1 MENLTMSAAELMST
15 VMTETQYLPTAEVS
29 VSVAQLTNQDRNE
42 VLAFL
47 AERPIHTVCM
57 VGFIRD
63 NGLESLLNRGA
74 FYGCRNSEGRLEGV
88 ALIGHTTLIEVR
100 TDRALKEFAL
110 TAQVCSNTFMIMG
123 EQERIEQFWN
133 SYADEGQEIRLICQ
147 ELLFELRSQVQVRER
162 VEGLRLA
169 TLADLELI
177 APVHA
182 AMAEAESG
190 VNPLSKD
197 PAGFLQRCA
206 RRIEKGRVFVLV
218 EDDQLIFKA
227 DIQAD
232 TPDVVYLEGIY
243 VNPAKRGQG
252 IGRRCLSQLTQ
263 SLLSRS
269 KSVCLLVNE
278 NNEKAHAF
286 YRLSNF
292 KLRGYY
298 YTTFMQSETRATAD
312 RTH

>member
-1 MENLTMSAAELMST
+1 MSTAQLMNT
-15 VMTETQYLPTAEVS
+15 VMTENQFLPTAEVT
-29 VSVAQLTNQDRNE
+29 VSVEPLTEQDRNE
-42 VLAFL
+42 VLSFL

-63 NGLESLLNRGA
+63 NGLESVHNRGV

-88 ALIGHTTLIEVR
+88 ALIGHTTLIETR
-100 TDRALKEFAL
+100 TQRALKEFAL
-110 TAQVCSNTFMIMG
+110 VAQICSNTFMIMG

-133 SYADEGQEIRLICQ
+133 FYADDGQEIRIICR
-147 ELLFELRSQVQVRER
+147 ELLFELRRAVESQKEVP
-162 VEGLRLA
+162 GLRLA
-169 TLADLELI
+169 TLADLDII

-190 VNPLSKD
+190 VNPLNVD
-197 PAGFLQRCA
+197 PAGFIQRCA
-206 RRIEKGRVFVLV
+206 RRIERKRVWVVV

-232 TPDVVYLEGIY
+232 TPDVIYLEGIY
-243 VNPAKRGQG
+243 VNPANRGQG
-252 IGRRCLSQLTQ
+252 IGQQCLAQLT
-263 SLLSRS
+263 STLLSRT
-269 KSVCLLVNE
+269 KSICLLVNE
-278 NNEKAHAF
+278 NNEKAHVF

-298 YTTFMQSETRATAD
+298 YSTFLQTNSPAANET
-312 RTH
+312 H

>member
-1 MENLTMSAAELMST
+1 MEAKTMSAAELMST
-15 VMTETQYLPTAEVS
+15 VMNETQYLPTAEVT
-29 VSVAQLTNQDRNE
+29 VSVTELTNQDRNE

-63 NGLESLLNRGA
+63 NGLESQLNRGA

-110 TAQVCSNTFMIMG
+110 TAQVCANTFMIMG

-133 SYADEGQEIRLICQ
+133 HYADEGQQIRLICR
-147 ELLFELRSQVQVRER
+147 ELLFELRQPVQVPEC

-169 TLADLELI
+169 TREDLELV

-190 VNPLSKD
+190 VNPLSVD
-197 PAGFLQRCA
+197 PKGFLQRCA
-206 RRIEKGRVFVLV
+206 RRIEKGRVWVLV
-218 EDDQLIFKA
+218 ENDQLIFKA
-227 DIQAD
+227 DVQAD
-232 TPDVVYLEGIY
+232 TPDVIYLEGIY

-252 IGRRCLSQLTQ
+252 VGRACLAQLTQ
-263 SLLSRS
+263 TLLQMS
-269 KSVCLLVNE
+269 KSVCLLANE
-278 NNEKAHAF
+278 NNQAAHAF

-298 YTTFMQSETRATAD
+298 YTTFMQSEVCPNAGVAN
-312 RTH
+312 

>member
-1 MENLTMSAAELMST
+1 MSAAELMSNI
-15 VMTETQYLPTAEVS
+15 MTETQYLPTAEVS

-42 VLAFL
+42 VLSFL

-63 NGLESLLNRGA
+63 NGLESSLNRGT

-110 TAQVCSNTFMIMG
+110 VAQVCSNTFMIMG
-123 EQERIEQFWN
+123 EAERIEQFWN
-133 SYADEGQEIRLICQ
+133 SYADEGQEIRLICR
-147 ELLFELRSQVQVRER
+147 ELLFELRRPVQVAAR

-169 TLADLELI
+169 TLADLDLI

-190 VNPLSKD
+190 INPLVAD
-197 PAGFLQRCA
+197 PTGFRQRCA
-206 RRIEKGRVFVLV
+206 RRIERGRVWVMV
-218 EDDQLIFKA
+218 EEGQLIFKT

-252 IGRRCLSQLTQ
+252 IGQACLAQLTQ
-263 SLLSRS
+263 SLLTSS
-269 KSVCLLVNE
+269 KSICLLVNE
-278 NNEKAHAF
+278 NNEGAHTF
-286 YRLSNF
+286 YRMANF

-298 YTTFMQSETRATAD
+298 YTTFMQLENRSQLAC
-312 RTH
+312 

>member
-1 MENLTMSAAELMST
+1 MSAAELMSAI
-15 VMTETQYLPTAEVS
+15 MTETQYLPTAEVT
-29 VSVAQLTNQDRNE
+29 VSVAELTNQDRNE
-42 VLAFL
+42 VLTFL

-63 NGLESLLNRGA
+63 NGLESPLNRGT

-110 TAQVCSNTFMIMG
+110 VAQVCSNTFMIMG

-133 SYADEGQEIRLICQ
+133 AYADDGQEIRLICR
-147 ELLFELRSQVQVRER
+147 ELLFELRRPVQVGEK

-169 TLADLELI
+169 TRADLELI

-190 VNPLSKD
+190 INPLSKD

-206 RRIEKGRVFVLV
+206 RRIEKGRVWVLV
-218 EDDQLIFKA
+218 EDGELIFKA

-252 IGRRCLSQLTQ
+252 IGRACLAQLTQ
-263 SLLSRS
+263 QLLKTS
-269 KSVCLLVNE
+269 KSICLLANE
-278 NNEKAHAF
+278 GNPEAHAF

-298 YTTFMQSETRATAD
+298 YSTFMQLEGYPSVS
-312 RTH
+312 H

>member
-1 MENLTMSAAELMST
+1 
-15 VMTETQYLPTAEVS
+15 MTETQYLPTAEVS
-29 VSVAQLTNQDRNE
+29 VSVEKLTDQDRNE

-47 AERPIHTVCM
+47 TERPIHTVCM

-63 NGLESLLNRGA
+63 NGIESALNRGT

-100 TDRALKEFAL
+100 TDRALREFAL
-110 TAQVCSNTFMIMG
+110 VAQVCANTFMIMG

-133 SYADEGQEIRLICQ
+133 SYADEGQEIRLICR
-147 ELLFELRSQVQVRER
+147 ELLFELRRPVAANEK

-190 VNPLSKD
+190 VNPLSVD
-197 PAGFLQRCA
+197 PVGFVKRCA
-206 RRIEKGRVFVLV
+206 RRIEKGRVWVLV
-218 EDDQLIFKA
+218 EDEQLIFKA
-227 DIQAD
+227 DVQAD
-232 TPDVVYLEGIY
+232 TPDVIYLEGIY
-243 VNPAKRGQG
+243 VNPAWRGEG
-252 IGRRCLSQLTQ
+252 VGRRCLAHLTRT
-263 SLLSRS
+263 LLQRT
-269 KSVCLLVNE
+269 KAICLLVNE
-278 NNEKAHAF
+278 NNEKAHAL

-298 YTTFMQSETRATAD
+298 LSTFMQSD
-312 RTH
+312 RFNASLTN

>member
-1 MENLTMSAAELMST
+1 MSAAELMST

-29 VSVAQLTNQDRNE
+29 VSVARLTNQDRNE

-63 NGLESLLNRGA
+63 NGLQSPLNRGT

-88 ALIGHTTLIEVR
+88 ALIGHTTLIEIR
-100 TDRALKEFAL
+100 TDRALKEFAPV
-110 TAQVCSNTFMIMG
+110 AQVCTNTFMIMG

-133 SYADEGQEIRLICQ
+133 SYADEGQEIRLICR
-147 ELLFELRSQVQVRER
+147 ELLFELRRPPQVRVR

-169 TLADLELI
+169 TVDDLDVI

-190 VNPLSKD
+190 VNPLIVD
-197 PAGFLQRCA
+197 PVGFRQRCA
-206 RRIEKGRVFVLV
+206 RRIEKGRVWVLV
-218 EDDQLIFKA
+218 EDGQLIFKA

-232 TPDVVYLEGIY
+232 TPDVIYLEGIF
-243 VNPAKRGQG
+243 VNSAKRGQG
-252 IGRRCLSQLTQ
+252 IGRACLAQLTQ
-263 SLLSRS
+263 SLLKSS

-278 NNEKAHAF
+278 NNQSAQAF

-298 YTTFMQSETRATAD
+298 YTTFMQSENRPTAEL
-312 RTH
+312 TC

>member
-1 MENLTMSAAELMST
+1 
-15 VMTETQYLPTAEVS
+15 MTETQYLPTAEVT
-29 VSVAQLTNQDRNE
+29 VSVERLTNQDRNE

-63 NGLESLLNRGA
+63 NGLESTLNRGT

-100 TDRALKEFAL
+100 TDRALKELAL
-110 TAQVCSNTFMIMG
+110 VAQICSNAHMIMG

-133 SYADEGQEIRLICQ
+133 HYADEGQEIRLICR
-147 ELLFELRSQVQVRER
+147 ELLFELRRPVQVKET
-162 VEGLRLA
+162 VKGLRLA
-169 TLADLELI
+169 TLDDLEII

-182 AMAEAESG
+182 AMAEEESG
-190 VNPLSKD
+190 VNPLIKD
-197 PAGFLQRCA
+197 PDGFRQRCA
-206 RRIEKGRVFVLV
+206 RRIEKGRVWVLV
-218 EDDQLIFKA
+218 EDGELIFKA
-227 DIQAD
+227 DVQAD
-232 TPDVVYLEGIY
+232 TPDVIYLEGIY

-252 IGRRCLSQLTQ
+252 IGLQCLAQLTQ

-269 KSVCLLVNE
+269 KSICLLVNE

-298 YTTFMQSETRATAD
+298 YSTFMQPENPPTVDAA
-312 RTH
+312 H

>member
-1 MENLTMSAAELMST
+1 MSAAELMNT
-15 VMTETQYLPTAEVS
+15 IMTETQYLPTAEVS
-29 VSVAQLTNQDRNE
+29 VSVSQLTNQDRNE

-47 AERPIHTVCM
+47 SERPIHTVCM

-63 NGLESLLNRGA
+63 NGLESELNRGH

-110 TAQVCSNTFMIMG
+110 AAQVCANTFMIMG

-133 SYADEGQEIRLICQ
+133 LYADDGQEIRLICR
-147 ELLFELRSQVQVRER
+147 ELLFELRRPVAAQETVAN
-162 VEGLRLA
+162 LRLA
-169 TLADLELI
+169 TINDLELI

-190 VNPLSKD
+190 VNPLSVD
-197 PAGFLQRCA
+197 PVGFVRRCA
-206 RRIEKGRVFVLV
+206 RRIEKGRVWVLI

-232 TPDVVYLEGIY
+232 TPEVIYLEGIY
-243 VNPAKRGQG
+243 VNPARRGQG
-252 IGRRCLSQLTQ
+252 VGRRCLAQLTRT
-263 SLLSRS
+263 LRRRS
-269 KSVCLLVNE
+269 KSICLLVNE
-278 NNEKAHAF
+278 NNEKAHAL

-298 YTTFMQSETRATAD
+298 FTTFMQSD
-312 RTH
+312 RFNKALTH

>member
-1 MENLTMSAAELMST
+1 MSAAQLMSAL
-15 VMTETQYLPTAEVS
+15 MSETQYLPTAEVT
-29 VSVAQLTNQDRNE
+29 VSIERLTNQDQNE

-47 AERPIHTVCM
+47 TERPIHTVCM

-63 NGLESLLNRGA
+63 NGLESPLHRGT

-100 TDRALKEFAL
+100 TDRALREFAL
-110 TAQVCSNTFMIMG
+110 VAQICSNTHMIMG

-133 SYADEGQEIRLICQ
+133 YYADEGQEIRLICR
-147 ELLFELRSQVQVRER
+147 ESLFELRRAVRLPEQQKIAA
-162 VEGLRLA
+162 LRLA

-190 VNPLSKD
+190 VNPLAKD
-197 PAGFLQRCA
+197 PVGFLQRCA
-206 RRIEKGRVFVLV
+206 RRIEKGRVWVLV
-218 EDDQLIFKA
+218 ENGQLIFKA

-243 VNPAKRGQG
+243 VNPSHRGMG
-252 IGRRCLSQLTQ
+252 IGSRCLAQLTQ
-263 SLLSRS
+263 SLLRSS
-269 KSVCLLVNE
+269 KSICLLVNE
-278 NNEKAHAF
+278 TNQEAHAF

-292 KLRGYY
+292 KLRGHYY
-298 YTTFMQSETRATAD
+298 STFMQSENSREGN
-312 RTH
+312 

>member
-1 MENLTMSAAELMST
+1 MSTAQLMNT
-15 VMTETQYLPTAEVS
+15 VMTETQYLPTAEVT
-29 VSVAQLTNQDRNE
+29 VSVERLTDQDRNE
-42 VLAFL
+42 VLTFL
-47 AERPIHTVCM
+47 VERPIHTVCM

-63 NGLESLLNRGA
+63 NGLESELNRGT

-100 TDRALKEFAL
+100 TDRALKELAL
-110 TAQVCSNTFMIMG
+110 VAQTRSNAHMIMG

-133 SYADEGQEIRLICQ
+133 HYADDGQEIRLICG
-147 ELLFELRSQVQVRER
+147 ELLFELRRAVQVREK

-169 TLADLELI
+169 TLDDLEII

-182 AMAEAESG
+182 GMAEAESG
-190 VNPLSKD
+190 VNPLIMD
-197 PAGFLQRCA
+197 PVGFRQRCA
-206 RRIEKGRVFVLV
+206 RRIEKGRVWVLV
-218 EDDQLIFKA
+218 EDGELTFKA

-232 TPDVVYLEGIY
+232 TPEVIYLEGIY
-243 VNPAKRGQG
+243 VNPTKRGQG
-252 IGRRCLSQLTQ
+252 IGLRCLGQLTQ

-269 KSVCLLVNE
+269 KSICVLVNE

-292 KLRGYY
+292 KLRGHYY
-298 YTTFMQSETRATAD
+298 STFMQPENPPTAD
-312 RTH
+312 ISH

>member
-1 MENLTMSAAELMST
+1 MSAAQLMNS
-15 VMTETQYLPTAEVS
+15 VMTESQYLPTAEVS
-29 VSVAQLTNQDRNE
+29 VSVEPLTEENRNE

-63 NGLESLLNRGA
+63 NGLESVYNRGV

-100 TDRALKEFAL
+100 TDRALKEFAIV
-110 TAQVCSNTFMIMG
+110 AQVCSNTFMIMG

-133 SYADEGQEIRLICQ
+133 HYADEGQEIRIICR
-147 ELLFELRSQVQVRER
+147 ELLFELRHAAQGRAEIP
-162 VEGLRLA
+162 GLRLA

-182 AMAEAESG
+182 AMAESESG
-190 VNPLSKD
+190 VNPLSID
-197 PAGFLQRCA
+197 PVGFVQRCA
-206 RRIEKGRVFVLV
+206 RRIEKQRVWVLV
-218 EDDQLIFKA
+218 EDGQLLFKA

-232 TPDVVYLEGIY
+232 TPDVIYLEGIH

-252 IGRRCLSQLTQ
+252 LGQQCLAQLTE
-263 SLLSRS
+263 SLLKRT
-269 KSVCLLVNE
+269 KAICLLVNE
-278 NNEKAHAF
+278 HNEKAHAF

-298 YTTFMQSETRATAD
+298 YSTFLQSEKLPIAAV
-312 RTH
+312 TH

>member
-1 MENLTMSAAELMST
+1 MSAAQLMST

-29 VSVAQLTNQDRNE
+29 VSVERLTNNDQNE

-63 NGLESLLNRGA
+63 NGLESPLNRGT
-74 FYGCRNSEGRLEGV
+74 FHGCRNSEGRLEGV

-110 TAQVCSNTFMIMG
+110 VAQICSNTFMVMG

-133 SYADEGQEIRLICQ
+133 HYADEGQEIRLICR
-147 ELLFELRSQVQVRER
+147 ELLFELRRPVQIREMAT
-162 VEGLRLA
+162 GLRLA
-169 TLADLELI
+169 TLADLDLI

-182 AMAEAESG
+182 AMAQAESG
-190 VNPLSKD
+190 INPLAVD
-197 PAGFLQRCA
+197 PVGFTQRCA
-206 RRIEKGRVFVLV
+206 RRIKKGRVWVLI
-218 EDDQLIFKA
+218 EDNQLIFKA

-232 TPDVVYLEGIY
+232 TPDVIYLEGIY

-252 IGRRCLSQLTQ
+252 IGRQCLAQLTQ
-263 SLLSRS
+263 ELLRRS
-269 KSVCLLVNE
+269 KSICLLVNE
-278 NNEKAHAF
+278 NNDKAHAF

-298 YTTFMQSETRATAD
+298 YTTFMQAENRRVPSSSN
-312 RTH
+312 

>member
-1 MENLTMSAAELMST
+1 MEAKTMSAAELMST
-15 VMTETQYLPTAEVS
+15 VMTETQYLPTAEVT
-29 VSVAQLTNQDRNE
+29 VSVAELTNPDRNE

-63 NGLESLLNRGA
+63 NGLESSLNRGA

-110 TAQVCSNTFMIMG
+110 VAQVCSNTFMIMG

-133 SYADEGQEIRLICQ
+133 HYADEGQEIRLICR
-147 ELLFELRSQVQVRER
+147 ELLFELRRPVQLSER
-162 VEGLRLA
+162 IEGLRLA
-169 TLADLELI
+169 TRKDLELI

-197 PAGFLQRCA
+197 PVGFLQRCA
-206 RRIEKGRVFVLV
+206 RRIEKGRVWVLV
-218 EDDQLIFKA
+218 ENDQLIFKA

-232 TPDVVYLEGIY
+232 TPDVMYLEGIY
-243 VNPAKRGQG
+243 VNPAMRGQG
-252 IGRRCLSQLTQ
+252 IGRRCLAQLTQ
-263 SLLSRS
+263 CLLERS
-269 KSVCLLVNE
+269 KSICLLANE
-278 NNEKAHAF
+278 KNEKAHSL

-292 KLRGYY
+292 KLRGHY
-298 YTTFMQSETRATAD
+298 YTTFLQSENCPSAAV
-312 RTH
+312 TH